1 MVRADMDRGG
11 LAETRSMCMCAS
23 LRLLV
28 SFADTS
34 DEDSGLSKKRAT
46 KGRGATRQRQHII
59 TSEDEDESESE

>member
-1 MVRADMDRGG
+1 MVSAVMDRGG
-11 LAETRSMCMCAS
+11 LAETGSMCMYAS

-34 DEDSGLSKKRAT
+34 DEDSSLSKKRAT
-46 KGRGATRQRQHII
+46 KGRAATRQRQHII